1 MKKHLDIP
9 RIAWYN
15 LKRKDEINHT
25 THTKEET
32 KMKKT
37 TTYTYSTGKT
47 EVIEYDPDVITE
59 EDVLKIYRNFDN
71 WMRARL
77 ENNNN

>member
-1 MKKHLDIP
+1 
-9 RIAWYN
+9 
-15 LKRKDEINHT
+15 
-25 THTKEET
+25 
-32 KMKKT
+32 MKKT